1 MPLRYYCLLKK
12 LPLLGLCLLS
22 LVCHGQEDFRKEAR
36 MFLKLLQANHYS
48 PRTLNDQLSEDVFKS
63 FTEALD
69 EHGLYF
75 TKADL
80 TSIVQDKLLIDDDFK
95 GGSWKV
101 LPDVTELYRKK
112 LLFARQTITDI
123 LSKPI
128 VFNSTETVSFYN
140 GIGKDSVSY
149 STDEA
154 ALVKRWNKTIKYK
167 ILAGLYNSDSI
178 VKKEPEVR
186 EQVKAILLRS
196 VNRILE
202 HPGGFEQYVAT
213 QYLRSFGA

>member
-1 MPLRYYCLLKK
+1 
-12 LPLLGLCLLS
+12 
-22 LVCHGQEDFRKEAR
+22 
-36 MFLKLLQANHYS
+36 
-48 PRTLNDQLSEDVFKS
+48 
-63 FTEALD
+63 
-69 EHGLYF
+69 
-75 TKADL
+75 
-80 TSIVQDKLLIDDDFK
+80 
-95 GGSWKV
+95 
-101 LPDVTELYRKK
+101 RKK

-213 QYLRSFGA
+213 QYLRSFGSCFDAHTLYMSQTEWQNMQAELSPEGLSFGLELEDNDNGEIVI